1 MPYNALG
8 DLYKIEVVKR
18 LQKMGCN
25 VKSVHALNLI
35 LEKMGILIHSGDH
48 WLTSKTGLSTPYTA
62 VKYSMLMR
70 GTLQLLML
78 FLNIYKIAEEPKILN
93 THKALATAG
102 AFFMPFCRR

>member
-48 WLTSKTGLSTPYTA
+48 WLTSKNG
-62 VKYSMLMR
+62 VKY
-70 GTLQLLML
+70 T
-78 FLNIYKIAEEPKILN
+78 IYSSQVSVSY
-93 THKALATAG
+93 THLDVYKRQYQRYLHRQNLSKAHPLTSLKKDWHY
-102 AFFMPFCRR
+102 

>member
-35 LEKMGILIHSGDH
+35 LEKWASLFILEIIGS
-48 WLTSKTGLSTPYTA
+48 LQKTGLSTPYTA

>member
-35 LEKMGILIHSGDH
+35 LEKMGILIGS
-48 WLTSKTGLSTPYTA
+48 LQKTGLSTPYTA

-102 AFFMPFCRR
+102 AFFLPFCRR

>member
-35 LEKMGILIHSGDH
+35 LEKM
-48 WLTSKTGLSTPYTA
+48 GLSTPYTA

>member
-48 WLTSKTGLSTPYTA
+48 WLTSKEG
-62 VKYSMLMR
+62 VKYTIYSSQVFDADAC
-70 GTLQLLML
+70 TLQLSML
-78 FLNIYKIAEEPKILN
+78 FLSIYKTTEDCETINI
-93 THKALATAG
+93 H
-102 AFFMPFCRR
+102 

>member
-35 LEKMGILIHSGDH
+35 LENSGTKLSIVNKRTNDELLNWLHHSH
-48 WLTSKTGLSTPYTA
+48 RSFP
-62 VKYSMLMR
+62 
-70 GTLQLLML
+70 
-78 FLNIYKIAEEPKILN
+78 
-93 THKALATAG
+93 
-102 AFFMPFCRR
+102 

>member
-48 WLTSKTGLSTPYTA
+48 WLTSKNGVKYTIYS
-62 VKYSMLMR
+62 KYSMLMR

>member
-35 LEKMGILIHSGDH
+35 LEKMGILIHYGDH
-48 WLTSKTGLSTPYTA
+48 WLTSKEG
-62 VKYSMLMR
+62 VKYTYTVVKYLMPMH
-70 GTLQLLML
+70 GTLQLSML
-78 FLNIYKIAEEPKILN
+78 FLSIYKTTEDCETINI
-93 THKALATAG
+93 H
-102 AFFMPFCRR
+102 

>member
-35 LEKMGILIHSGDH
+35 LEEMGILIHSGDH
-48 WLTSKTGLSTPYTA
+48 WLTSKEWVKYTIYSIKYLTA
-62 VKYSMLMR
+62 VFEYLQNR
-70 GTLQLLML
+70 GR
-78 FLNIYKIAEEPKILN
+78 A
-93 THKALATAG
+93 
-102 AFFMPFCRR
+102 